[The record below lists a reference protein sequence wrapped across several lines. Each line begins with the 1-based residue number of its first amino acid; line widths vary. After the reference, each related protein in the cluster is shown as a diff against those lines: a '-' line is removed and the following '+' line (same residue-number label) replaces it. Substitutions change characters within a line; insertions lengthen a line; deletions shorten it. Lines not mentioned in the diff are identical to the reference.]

1 MWLDEHDLFN
11 ISGMAASSE
20 ILLRI
25 GKVIRRHR
33 EALKL
38 TQEEFADEHGI
49 NRPHYGAIERG
60 RQNLT
65 LLNLA
70 RVADGLGKSLSQLL
84 REAEKLDEQALK
96 EPPRPPRLGRPPGR
110 KSGWR

>member
-1 MWLDEHDLFN
+1 MATPNDL
-11 ISGMAASSE
+11 
-20 ILLRI
+20 LLRI
-25 GKVIRRHR
+25 GRVIRKHR

-38 TQEEFADEHGI
+38 TQEEFADEHDI

-60 RQNLT
+60 KQNLT

-70 RVADGLGKSLSQLL
+70 RVADGLGRPLSQIM
-84 REAEKLDEQALK
+84 REAEKLDANALMK
-96 EPPRPPRLGRPPGR
+96 LPQPPRRGRPPGR

>member
-1 MWLDEHDLFN
+1 M
-11 ISGMAASSE
+11 SATSE

-38 TQEEFADEHGI
+38 TQEEFADARGI

-60 RQNLT
+60 KQNLT

-70 RVADGLGKSLSQLL
+70 RVAEGLGKPLSQLL
-84 REAEKLDEQALK
+84 REAENLDEHALA
-96 EPPRPPRLGRPPGR
+96 EPARPPRRGRPPGR

>member
-1 MWLDEHDLFN
+1 
-11 ISGMAASSE
+11 MATTSE

-33 EALKL
+33 EALKF
-38 TQEEFADEHGI
+38 TQEEFADQNGI

-60 RQNLT
+60 KQNLT

-70 RVADGLGKSLSQLL
+70 RVADGLGKPLSQLL
-84 REAEKLDEQALK
+84 REAEKLDANALK
-96 EPPRPPRLGRPPGR
+96 APPQPPRRGRPPGR